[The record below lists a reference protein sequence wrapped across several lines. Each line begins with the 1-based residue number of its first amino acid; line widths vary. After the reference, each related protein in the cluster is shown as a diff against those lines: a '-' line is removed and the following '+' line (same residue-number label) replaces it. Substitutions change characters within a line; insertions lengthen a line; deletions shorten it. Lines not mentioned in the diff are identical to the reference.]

1 MLATDDLMR
10 PQRVLSF
17 MAHPDDAEI
26 FCAGALALLQEKGFE
41 IHIATMTPGD
51 CGSTQH
57 SASEIARIRLAEARE
72 AASKIR
78 ASYHCADRRDLL
90 VTYDADTIRA
100 AVEIVR
106 LARPAIV
113 ITHSPQDYLPDHEFT
128 SLVVRNACFGASA
141 PNFDTGQRPA
151 HPPTPAIPH
160 LYYAAPAAGT
170 DILGCSVPCT
180 FYIDVASVMG
190 LKMDMLA
197 CHKSQREWLRA
208 QHGMD
213 EYLDEVRRW
222 SAELGRQAGCE
233 YAEGFRQHLGHP
245 YPQDDRL
252 GEVLADFKKTG
263 SAA

>member
-1 MLATDDLMR
+1 MLTTDDSMR
-10 PQRVLSF
+10 TQRVLSF

-26 FCAGALALLQEKGFE
+26 FCAGTLALLQEKGFE

-57 SASEIARIRLAEARE
+57 SAGEIARIRLAEARE
-72 AASKIR
+72 AAAKIR
-78 ASYHCADRRDLL
+78 AAYHCAGRRDLL
-90 VTYDADTIRA
+90 VTYDAETIRA

-106 LARPAIV
+106 LARPSIV
-113 ITHSPQDYLPDHEFT
+113 VTHSPHDYLPDHEFT

-141 PNFDTGQRPA
+141 PNFDTGERPA
-151 HPPTPAIPH
+151 HSPTEAIPH

-170 DILGCSVPCT
+170 DILGLPVPST
-180 FYIDVASVMG
+180 LYVDIASVMG

-197 CHKSQREWLRA
+197 CHRSQREWLRA

-213 EYLDEVRRW
+213 EYLDEARRW
-222 SAELGRQAGCE
+222 NAQLGTQAGCE

-245 YPQDDRL
+245 YPQDDKL
-252 GEVLADFKKTG
+252 GELLRDFKKMG
-263 SAA
+263 RGG